1 MSNLLKYIDKSS
13 ENNDFLSLNSQ
24 NKLIIFGSIISSV
37 LIVATAW
44 FVISNTQK
52 TILESYR
59 NFGTMLAKTF
69 ALEAAE
75 FIDNYEN
82 EQDRRELKKYSENLI
97 RNSEDISSVVFMDNT
112 GKILYSGSLE
122 DPAFEDEYKPD
133 IKVSQPLI
141 TETEEEQKIIG
152 SMQLGLTGHTM
163 EIVGKATRNL
173 MIVVFT
179 IAWLLSIAAVFINTM
194 LITRQIKLL
203 SEGVKRISSGE
214 FGYKIKS
221 RDLWGDIKRLFESF
235 NNMSVK
241 LRQYEE
247 KNIDQLTY
255 ERNKLE
261 AVLMSIANGV
271 IVCERTDTIVLA
283 NNAAL
288 GMLGT
293 TGKELISSKIT
304 DFYDSNGE
312 LCFTSKVKEFK
323 DTPYE
328 GDTQN
333 LECLIRIDQKIL
345 KTIISPLFTMYN
357 EYLGY
362 VIVLHDITKE
372 AEIDRMKNSFISNV
386 SHELRTPVTVIR
398 SYIDT
403 LYNYEDEFD
412 DKTKREF
419 ISVLDQESARLN
431 KMVNDI
437 LDFSR
442 LESPNIKLEKT
453 LCDIQPILEIAV
465 NSMKVLAEEKN
476 ITFSVITEPEL
487 PKIMINPESIE
498 RAVKNL
504 ISNSIKYSHTDGRVK
519 IRAEIDRTGEYLQ
532 ITVEDNGMGIPQEH
546 LDKIFERF
554 YRVENKV
561 HSVKGTG
568 LGLHL
573 LKITIEKHH
582 GGEVFVESK
591 LGEGSTFGFKLPLTE
606 KTADIIDD
614 GSGLDG
620 IIEEESHI

>member
-1 MSNLLKYIDKSS
+1 MSSLLNFINKQEDNS
-13 ENNDFLSLNSQ
+13 FLNLNSQ
-24 NKLIIFGSIISSV
+24 NKLIIFGSIVSSI
-37 LIVATAW
+37 LIITTAW

-52 TILESYR
+52 TIFESYR

-69 ALEAAE
+69 AIEAVE
-75 FIDNYEN
+75 YIKNYEDDGSRIKLR
-82 EQDRRELKKYSENLI
+82 QHAENVVA
-97 RNSEDISSVVFMDNT
+97 NSEDISSITYVDNG
-112 GKILYSGSLE
+112 GKILYSSNLVEVKVTGE
-122 DPAFEDEYKPD
+122 DYRPE
-133 IKVSQPLI
+133 IRVSHPL
-141 TETEEEQKIIG
+141 TVEFPEGKQVIG
-152 SMQLGLTGHTM
+152 SIQLGLTGHTM
-163 EIVGKATRNL
+163 DIVGKATRNL

-179 IAWLLSIAAVFINTM
+179 IAWFLSIAAVFINTM

-221 RDLWGDIKRLFESF
+221 KDLWGDIKRLFESF

-271 IVCERTDTIVLA
+271 IVCDKTDTIVLA

-288 GMLGT
+288 DMLKAKP
-293 TGKELISSKIT
+293 KEVISTRIL

-312 LCFTSKVKEFK
+312 LCFASRVKEFK

-328 GDTQN
+328 GNEPQN
-333 LECLIRIDQKIL
+333 LECQIKIEQKIL
-345 KTIISPLFTMYN
+345 KTIISPLFTIYN

-362 VIVLHDITKE
+362 VIVLHDITRE

-412 DKTKREF
+412 EKTKREF
-419 ISVLDQESARLN
+419 ISVIDQESDRLN
-431 KMVNDI
+431 RMVNDI

-442 LESPNIKLEKT
+442 LESPNVTLEKT
-453 LCDIQPILEIAV
+453 LCNIHSVLEEAV
-465 NSMKVLAEEKN
+465 NSMKVIAGEKN
-476 ITFSVITEPEL
+476 ITFSIITEPDL
-487 PKIMINPESIE
+487 PQVMINVESIE
-498 RAVKNL
+498 RVVKNL
-504 ISNSIKYSHTDGRVK
+504 ISNSIKYSYDNGRVK
-519 IRAEIDRTGEYLQ
+519 LRAEIDRSGKYLQ
-532 ITVEDNGMGIPQEH
+532 VTIEDNGVGIPPGH
-546 LDKIFERF
+546 MSKIFDRF

-573 LKITIEKHH
+573 VKITVEKHH

-591 LGEGSTFGFKLPLTE
+591 PGEGSTFGFKLPLQVESTLDVNE
-606 KTADIIDD
+606 NREIEDEIIN
-614 GSGLDG
+614 
-620 IIEEESHI
+620 

>member
-1 MSNLLKYIDKSS
+1 MSDLLKYIDKQD
-13 ENNDFLSLNSQ
+13 EDNDFLSLNSQ
-24 NKLIIFGSIISSV
+24 NKIIIFGSILSSV

-59 NFGTMLAKTF
+59 NFGNMLAKTF
-69 ALEAAE
+69 AVEAVD
-75 FIDNYEN
+75 FIEHNDDEKT
-82 EQDRRELKKYSENLI
+82 RARLVRHSEKLV
-97 RNSEDISSVVFMDNT
+97 RNSEDIASIAYMDNK
-112 GKILYSGSLE
+112 GKILYTNNFTDTAVQNG
-122 DPAFEDEYKPD
+122 YGQK
-133 IKVSQPLI
+133 IKVSHPL
-141 TETEEEQKIIG
+141 TVETEEGKAVIG
-152 SMQLGLTGHTM
+152 SIQLGLTGHTM
-163 EIVGKATRNL
+163 DIVGKATRNL

-179 IAWLLSIAAVFINTM
+179 IAWLLSIAAVFINTI

-203 SEGVKRISSGE
+203 SEGVKRMSSGE

-221 RDLWGDIKRLFESF
+221 RDLWGDIKRLFEAF

-271 IVCERTDTIVLA
+271 IVCDRADTVVLA

-288 GMLGT
+288 DMLKT
-293 TGKELISSKIT
+293 KAKELVSTKIT
-304 DFYDSNGE
+304 DVYDSNGE
-312 LCFTSKVKEFK
+312 LCFVSRVKEFK

-328 GDTQN
+328 GEEAQN
-333 LECLIRIDQKIL
+333 LECQIRIDEKIL
-345 KTIISPLFTMYN
+345 KTIISPLFTIYN

-362 VIVLHDITKE
+362 VIVMHDITKE

-403 LYNYEDEFD
+403 LYNYEEEFD
-412 DKTKREF
+412 EKTKREF
-419 ISVLDQESARLN
+419 ISVLDQESSRLN

-442 LESPNIKLEKT
+442 LESPNVELEKT
-453 LCDIQPILEIAV
+453 LCDMRPILELTIS
-465 NSMKVLAEEKN
+465 SMKVIAEERN
-476 ITFSVITEPEL
+476 ITFSIITEPDL
-487 PKIMINPESIE
+487 PKILVNPESIE
-498 RAVKNL
+498 RAMKNL
-504 ISNSIKYSHTDGRVK
+504 ISNSIKYSHEGGRVK
-519 IRAEIDRTGEYLQ
+519 LRAEIDRTGDYLQ
-532 ITVEDNGMGIPQEH
+532 VTVEDNGVGIPPKH
-546 LDKIFERF
+546 MDKIFDRF
-554 YRVENKV
+554 YRAENKV

-573 LKITIEKHH
+573 VKITIEKHH
-582 GGEVFVESK
+582 KGEVFVESK
-591 LGEGSTFGFKLPLTE
+591 QGEGSTFGFKLPLVE
-606 KTADIIDD
+606 KKPDIIEDK
-614 GSGLDG
+614 
-620 IIEEESHI
+620 EESIN

>member
-1 MSNLLKYIDKSS
+1 MSDLLKFIDKQ
-13 ENNDFLSLNSQ
+13 NDNGFLNLNSQ
-24 NKLIIFGSIISSV
+24 NKLIIFGSIISSA

-59 NFGTMLAKTF
+59 NFGIMLAKTF
-69 ALEAAE
+69 AVEAVD
-75 FIDNYEN
+75 FIENYEEETSRAKLRN
-82 EQDRRELKKYSENLI
+82 HSENI
-97 RNSEDISSVVFMDNT
+97 VANSEDISSIVYMDND
-112 GKILYSGSLE
+112 GNILYSSNFVGNSR
-122 DPAFEDEYKPD
+122 DEKYKPE
-133 IKVSQPLI
+133 IKVSYPLSN
-141 TETEEEQKIIG
+141 ETFNGKNVIG
-152 SMQLGLTGHTM
+152 SIQLGLTGHTM
-163 EIVGKATRNL
+163 EIVGKATRTL

-221 RDLWGDIKRLFESF
+221 RDLWGDIKRLFEAF

-271 IVCERTDTIVLA
+271 IVCDRTDTIVLA

-288 GMLGT
+288 GMLKT
-293 TGKELISSKIT
+293 KAKEIISTNIT

-312 LCFTSKVKEFK
+312 LCFAEKVKEFK

-328 GDTQN
+328 GNEPQN
-333 LECLIRIDQKIL
+333 LDCQIKIDKKIL

-372 AEIDRMKNSFISNV
+372 AEIDRMKNTFISNV

-403 LYNYEDEFD
+403 LYNYEEEFD
-412 DKTKREF
+412 EKTRREF
-419 ISVLDQESARLN
+419 ISVIDQESSRLN

-442 LESPNIKLEKT
+442 LESPNVQIEKT
-453 LCDIQPILEIAV
+453 LCEIQPVLETAV
-465 NSMKVLAEEKN
+465 SSMKVIAEEKN
-476 ITFSVITEPEL
+476 ITFSIITEPDL
-487 PKIMINPESIE
+487 PKVTMNTESVE

-504 ISNSIKYSHTDGRVK
+504 ISNSIKYSHRDGRVK
-519 IRAEIDRTGEYLQ
+519 LRAEIDRSGDYLQ
-532 ITVEDNGMGIPQEH
+532 VTIEDNGVGIPQKH
-546 LDKIFERF
+546 LDKIFDRF

-573 LKITIEKHH
+573 VKITIEKHH
-582 GGEVFVESK
+582 NGEVFVESK
-591 LGEGSTFGFKLPLTE
+591 QGEGSTFGFKLPLSE
-606 KTADIIDD
+606 IKPDVIE
-614 GSGLDG
+614 SNE
-620 IIEEESHI
+620 IEEESVN